1 MRAVVKPAPADIH
14 WPEALARDEA
24 TLANASGQCCR
35 AAVPAPRDTIQ
46 GDAGQL
52 SQLFLNVVTNAM
64 EAAGPGGSVEITMQE
79 VGGKVIVEVSD
90 SGPGLAP
97 EVAERLFDPFVT
109 GKPEG
114 VGLGLAVARQVA
126 RVHGGEI
133 DWRREGERTV
143 FRVVLPT
150 GGSKS

>member
-1 MRAVVKPAPADIH
+1 M
-14 WPEALARDEA
+14 
-24 TLANASGQCCR
+24 SGT
-35 AAVPAPRDTIQ
+35 VDTIQ